1 MQAADYRCGIG
12 WDIHPLTPGRA
23 LVLGGVLIP
32 SELGLGGHSDADV
45 LAHAITDALLGAVAL
60 GDIGQHFPDSDPRW
74 KDADS
79 LVLLRH
85 AVQMAGARGFAVWHV
100 DASVILER
108 PKLGPYREAMREK
121 LAAALDLPL
130 ERVSLKFKTAE
141 KMGPVG
147 EGKAAEALAVVTVV
161 RRP

>member
-85 AVQMAGARGFAVWHV
+85 AVQMAAARGFAVWHV

>member
-1 MQAADYRCGIG
+1 M
-12 WDIHPLTPGRA
+12 
-23 LVLGGVLIP
+23 IP

-85 AVQMAGARGFAVWHV
+85 AVQMASARGFAVWHV